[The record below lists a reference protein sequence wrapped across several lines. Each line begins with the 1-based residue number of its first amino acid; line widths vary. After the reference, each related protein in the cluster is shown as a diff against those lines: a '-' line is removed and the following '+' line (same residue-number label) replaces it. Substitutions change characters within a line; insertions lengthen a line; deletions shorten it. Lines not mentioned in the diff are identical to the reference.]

1 MLTADLCDEGREG
14 VRLVEDIFK
23 SYGQLAR
30 FQGPALTLAVF
41 EDNKLVADI
50 LETPGEGRVL
60 VIDGGGSR
68 RHALVGGRLAGLVH
82 SNGWAGVLVYGSIRD
97 SAEMAELPVA
107 VRALGT
113 CPVPPAKRG
122 EGRRDVELRFA
133 GVTIAPGEWIVADE
147 DGILVSSSPVE

>member
-1 MLTADLCDEGREG
+1 MLTADLCDQRREG
-14 VRLVEDIFK
+14 VRLLDDIFNL
-23 SYGQLAR
+23 YGQLAR
-30 FQGPALTLAVF
+30 FQGPATTLAVF
-41 EDNKLVADI
+41 EDNKLVADT

-60 VIDGGGSR
+60 VVDGGASR
-68 RHALVGGRLAGLVH
+68 RRALVGGRLAGLAV

-97 SAEMAELPVA
+97 SAEMALLPVA

-122 EGRRDVELRFA
+122 EGRRDEPVSFA